1 MILKDYWTN
10 EIIEGA
16 KSKDEALFYNSLRE
30 SLARQMSKNIWGG
43 GFQFSS
49 GNDSIENKF
58 KKINHLNKLDNLFS
72 YIEKYCSMYGRAV
85 ITINKTDSGDFML
98 SMNSPI
104 WYNGV
109 GKVFIQ
115 PQLAIIYQRFTV
127 GNNMYVVK
135 STYTNKYVK
144 NELYTNYD
152 GKVIRVFDKETEI
165 FKELRI
171 KKFWEHNLGFPPIIE
186 FTNLP
191 FYQFNWLT
199 EEFVRLSDWYPAVQ
213 FEKLIWTTAENLR
226 KELAFNHSRIVIDG
240 NQTILNRL
248 RGDNDFGS
256 LSIEERNEFIISA
269 ENGGADVKFQPGNG
283 DFTKYTSTMEHLMDF
298 YFKLSGSSR
307 FSEGGGAQKTVAETS
322 TIRSSMIETI
332 NQKMVLRQ
340 KQCVDLISKM
350 LCCYGAIT
358 KEDYWNGTTDFEFKI
373 NGNILEDETSH
384 IDNQLKLIQNGIIS
398 PIDFIQDLFKLN
410 RVDAE
415 KKFEEVKKFNEENDI
430 MNVLTSHLE
439 EEGSDDGESNF
450 NQATGEHKDLAKQ
463 GKA

>member
-1 MILKDYWTN
+1 MILKNYWTN

-16 KSKDEALFYNSLRE
+16 KSEEEGAFYQSLRE
-30 SLARQMSKNIWGG
+30 SLARQMSKNIWGN

-49 GNDSIENKF
+49 TDKAIEDKF
-58 KKINHLNKLDNLFS
+58 KKINWLNKLDNLFS
-72 YIEKYCSMYGRAV
+72 YVEKYCSMYGRAV
-85 ITINKTDSGDFML
+85 LTINKTDAGEYML

-135 STYTNKYVK
+135 STYTNKYVR
-144 NELYTNYD
+144 NDLYSNYD
-152 GKVIRVFDKETEI
+152 GKVIRVFDKETEV

-171 KKFWEHNLGFPPIIE
+171 QKYWEHNLGFPPIAE

-199 EEFVRLSDWYPAVQ
+199 EEFVRLSDWFPAVT
-213 FEKLIWTTAENLR
+213 FEKLIWTTAENLK
-226 KELAFNHSRIVIDG
+226 KELAFNHSRIVIDA

-248 RGDNDFGS
+248 RGNNQFGN
-256 LSIEERNEFIISA
+256 LSMEEKNEFIISA
-269 ENGGADVKFQPGNG
+269 DNGGADVKFQPGNG
-283 DFTKYTSTMEHLMDF
+283 DFTKYTATMEHLMDF
-298 YFKLSGSSR
+298 YFKLAGSAR

-332 NQKMVLRQ
+332 NQKIVLRQ
-340 KQCVDLISKM
+340 KQCIDLINKL
-350 LCCYGAIT
+350 LCCYGL
-358 KEDYWNGTTDFEFKI
+358 KKNYWDGEIDFEFKI
-373 NGNILEDETSH
+373 NGNILQDETSH
-384 IDNQLKLIQNGIIS
+384 IDNQLKLISSGIIS
-398 PIDFIQDLFKLN
+398 PIDFIQDLFKVS
-410 RVDAE
+410 RSEAE

-430 MNVLTSHLE
+430 MNMLTSQLQ
-439 EEGSDDGESNF
+439 EEGDGDEDGNF
-450 NQATGEHKDLAKQ
+450 NRTTGEHKKDLAKQ